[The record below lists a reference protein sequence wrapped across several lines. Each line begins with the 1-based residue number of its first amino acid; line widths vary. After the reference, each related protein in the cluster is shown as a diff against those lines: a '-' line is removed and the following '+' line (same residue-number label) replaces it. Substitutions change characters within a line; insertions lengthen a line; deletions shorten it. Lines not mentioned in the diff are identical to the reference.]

1 MALKEEVKE
10 EIHVLMVSFSAQGHI
25 NPMLRLGKRLVS
37 KGLDVTLALTEFT
50 RQRMLKSTTTTTTNC
65 VSGIQLEFFSD
76 GFSLDYD
83 RKTNL
88 DHYMET
94 LGKMGPINLSKLIQ
108 DRSQS
113 GLGKFSC
120 LISNPFVPWVADVA
134 AEHGIPCALLW
145 IQPSILYAIYYRF
158 YNSLNQ
164 FPTLENPHMSVELP
178 GLPLLNT
185 EDLPSFVLPS
195 NPFGSFP
202 KLFSEM
208 FQNMKKIKWV
218 LGNSFHELE
227 KDAIVSMAE
236 LCPIRTVGP
245 LVPSILLG
253 EDQSADIGVEMW
265 KPEETCLEWLNQKKS
280 CSVVY
285 VSFGSIVV
293 LSAKQMENIATG
305 LKNSNRPFLW
315 VVKPQDP
322 PASDGSGK
330 LPVGFLE
337 ETKDQGLVVPWCPQT
352 MVLTHPSISCFLS
365 HCGWNSTLETI
376 AAGVPVI
383 AYPQWTDQPTNAKLI
398 VDVLRIGVRL
408 RPNQDGI
415 VTNEE
420 VEKSI
425 EEITVGPRA
434 EEVKKTAAELKQLAQ
449 KAVVKGGSSDSNIQW
464 FVDEIKGNSITD
476 PSRSTAVQ
484 LNHEDIE

>member
-245 LVPSILLG
+245 LVPSMLLG

-265 KPEETCLEWLNQKKS
+265 KPEETCLEWLKQKKP

-330 LPVGFLE
+330 LPSLWLE
-337 ETKDQGLVVPWCPQT
+337 FYLRD
-352 MVLTHPSISCFLS
+352 
-365 HCGWNSTLETI
+365 I

-449 KAVVKGGSSDSNIQW
+449 KQSSKAAHPIVTFSGLWTRSRAIQ
-464 FVDEIKGNSITD
+464 
-476 PSRSTAVQ
+476 SRIPLGQ
-484 LNHEDIE
+484 LQCN